1 MIKKPQAPTLADFL
15 RADQEKIDQKYKALA
30 DYKQK
35 VFNELAKEFKTEDA
49 YELAIR
55 LAEKYH
61 EPFQRKEKQGRKKKW
76 TPQIE
81 AMLAVCVD
89 FREEDDEPSSITH
102 EIDWLLDATLWS
114 KFSKKGN
121 EIEVIGTDNLR
132 KHYNAGKKS
141 VEYKIEKERF
151 NKDRDVWI
159 QRLQKALLK
168 G

>member
-1 MIKKPQAPTLADFL
+1 M
-15 RADQEKIDQKYKALA
+15 
-30 DYKQK
+30 
-35 VFNELAKEFKTEDA
+35 
-49 YELAIR
+49 
-55 LAEKYH
+55 YH
-61 EPFQRKEKQGRKKKW
+61 EPFQRTEKQGRKKKW
-76 TPQIE
+76 TPQLE

-89 FREEDDEPSSITH
+89 FREEDDDPSSITD

-114 KFSKKGN
+114 NFSKKGN
-121 EIEVIGTDNLR
+121 EREVMGTVNFR

-141 VEYKIEKERF
+141 VEYEIEKERF